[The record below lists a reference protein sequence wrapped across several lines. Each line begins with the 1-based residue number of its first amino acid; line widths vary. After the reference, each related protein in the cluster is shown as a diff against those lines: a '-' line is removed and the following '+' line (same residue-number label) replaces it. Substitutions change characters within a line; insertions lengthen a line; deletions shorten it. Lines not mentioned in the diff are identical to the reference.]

1 MWGFGSFASGVLA
14 KEASVAPHTQEFL
27 EFYLGCRSCEVM
39 KTKETVHLDW
49 AKVPPSWIGSLALL
63 ALTLLAYSKA
73 LHFGFIWDDDY
84 HVTANPCVV
93 GPWGLREIWTT
104 SSANFFP
111 LVLTTLRGEFLLWG
125 VCPSLYHLVNLLFH
139 AFSTIALWMV
149 LRELRVPGAWF
160 GAALWCVHPVQME
173 SAMWISEQKNTESA
187 LFYLL
192 SILFFLRFQDRG
204 KRARSLYVCSLLCAL
219 LALASKTSTVVLPLV
234 LLICGWWRGERLGKS
249 YLFRVAPFLFLSA
262 FAGLLTVLEQRYHVG
277 ASGHEYTLDLPQRI
291 ALVGITPWF
300 YLGKLVW
307 PPSINFI
314 YPKWTATQLIPL
326 GWMLLATNA
335 LLLWGLWHFGRGKV
349 WARSL
354 LFAWGYFL
362 LALLPV
368 SGLFDGYFFR
378 YSYVSDHFQYLA
390 SMGIAGGC
398 GALVFSGAKLR
409 SFAVMIACALLAS
422 LIWIDRGRGERFSD
436 SRSLWLDTA
445 SHNPLCWMALGNLG
459 MLAHAEGKIPEAQ
472 SYFQSALLIH
482 PGSIEALNNLG
493 VISMGAGDLK
503 AAKEDFKKV
512 LSIDPR
518 QSMALCN
525 LGDIAQREGEF
536 DEAIGYFER
545 AIEANDL
552 NPNAKCSLAALLQSR
567 GRVDQAESLLRD
579 ACQKSPRSAPPHAM
593 MAAILSARGDVP
605 AAVGEYKASLAL
617 DPSSELV
624 RNELALLQIRL
635 GHPAEATG
643 ELRRVLVANPKNIDA
658 RMNLALL
665 LLNQGS
671 LVEAAKEFR
680 ELIAISP
687 SDHEALNSYG
697 LTLLRMKERPGA
709 LAAFRKSLQLDPDQP
724 EVLLNL
730 ALVLASGSGSLQE
743 AASIAQR
750 ALDLAIKKGN
760 QELASKIRGD
770 LDSIARGERI
780 EIGF

>member
-1 MWGFGSFASGVLA
+1 MKSKDNVL
-14 KEASVAPHTQEFL
+14 
-27 EFYLGCRSCEVM
+27 
-39 KTKETVHLDW
+39 LDR
-49 AKVPPSWIGSLALL
+49 AKVLPFWIGSLALL
-63 ALTLLAYSKA
+63 ALTFLAYFKA

-111 LVLTTLRGEFLLWG
+111 LVLSTLRGEFLLWG
-125 VCPSLYHLVNLLFH
+125 VNPSLFHLVNLLFH
-139 AFSTIALWMV
+139 ALSTIALWMV
-149 LRELRVPGAWF
+149 LREMKVPGAWL
-160 GAALWCVHPVQME
+160 GAALWCIHPVQME

-192 SILFFLRFQDRG
+192 SILFFLRIQDCEKRG
-204 KRARSLYVCSLLCAL
+204 RLLYVCSLLCAL
-219 LALASKTSTVVLPLV
+219 LALACKTSTVMLPLV
-234 LLICGWWRGERLGKS
+234 LLICGWWKGERLGKS
-249 YLFRVAPFLFLSA
+249 YLFKVAPYLFLSA
-262 FAGLLTVLEQRYHVG
+262 IAGILTVLEQRYHVG

-307 PPSINFI
+307 PSTVIFI
-314 YPKWTATQLIPL
+314 YPKWTAAQLVPL
-326 GWMLLATNA
+326 GWILLAVNA
-335 LLLWGLWHFGRGKV
+335 LLLGGLWHLSRGKV

-362 LALLPV
+362 IALLPV

-390 SMGIAGGC
+390 SMGVAGWC
-398 GALVFSGAKLR
+398 GAVVFSQAKQQT
-409 SFAVMIACALLAS
+409 FAVMIACALLAP
-422 LIWIDRGRGERFSD
+422 LIWIDLSREERFSG
-436 SRSLWLDTA
+436 SRSLWLDTV
-445 SHNPLCWMALGNLG
+445 SHNPSCWMALGNLG
-459 MLAHAEGKIPEAQ
+459 IIAHGEGKIPEAR
-472 SYFQSALLIH
+472 SYFQSALFIH
-482 PGSIEALNNLG
+482 PGSIEALNNIG
-493 VISMGAGDLK
+493 VISMGSGDLK
-503 AAKEDFKKV
+503 LAKDDFKKV
-512 LSIDPR
+512 LSIDPK

-525 LGDIAQREGEF
+525 LGDIAQREGELE
-536 DEAIGYFER
+536 EAIGYFER

-552 NPNAKCSLAALLQSR
+552 NPKAKCSLAALLQSR
-567 GRVDQAESLLRD
+567 GRIDQAEPLLRD

-593 MAAILSARGDVP
+593 MAAILSARGEVT

-617 DPSSELV
+617 DPSSVLV

-635 GHPAEATG
+635 GHPAEATE
-643 ELRRVLVANPKNIDA
+643 ELRRILNANPKNTDA

-671 LVEAAKEFR
+671 LVEAAREFKD
-680 ELIAISP
+680 LIGISP

-697 LTLLRMKERPGA
+697 LTLLRMKEYQGA

-730 ALVLASGSGSLQE
+730 ALVLASGSGSRQE
-743 AASIAQR
+743 AASIARR